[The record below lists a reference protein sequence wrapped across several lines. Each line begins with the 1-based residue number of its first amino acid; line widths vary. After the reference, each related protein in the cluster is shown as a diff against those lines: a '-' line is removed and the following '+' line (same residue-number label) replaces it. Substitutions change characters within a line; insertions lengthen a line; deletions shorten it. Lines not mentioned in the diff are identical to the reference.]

1 MQDSRK
7 TPKFIVGLTGGIGS
21 GKSTVSKLF
30 YDLGIQ
36 VIDADTIAREL
47 VIPGSPCFQA
57 IVDHFGNTV
66 LEKKVET
73 NAESDGTL
81 NRTHLRELIFNNEN
95 EKSWL
100 ENLLHPAIREE
111 IDRQITESD
120 SAYII
125 LSVPLLIESGQ
136 YDFVDRLLVV
146 DVPEQIQVE
155 RIKARDASSE
165 ELIREIMT
173 SQTSREQR
181 RATADDIIDNS
192 TSLETLRQQVHDLHL
207 YVHRLQLII

>member
-36 VIDADTIAREL
+36 VVDADIIAREL

-57 IVDHFGNTV
+57 IVDHFGHTV
-66 LEKKVET
+66 LEKKVAI
-73 NAESDGTL
+73 NAESAGTL
-81 NRTHLRELIFNNEN
+81 NRTHLRELIFSDDN

-146 DVPEQIQVE
+146 DIPEQIQVE

-165 ELIREIMT
+165 ELIREIMA
-173 SQTSREQR
+173 SQISREPR
-181 RATADDIIDNS
+181 RAAADDIIDNS
-192 TSLETLRQQVHDLHL
+192 TSLETLRQQVHDLHKQYQQIL
-207 YVHRLQLII
+207 NG

>member
-1 MQDSRK
+1 MQDSRQN
-7 TPKFIVGLTGGIGS
+7 PRFIVGLTGGIGS

-36 VIDADTIAREL
+36 VVDADIIAREL

-57 IVDHFGNTV
+57 IVEHFGDAV
-66 LEKKVET
+66 LETKVDT
-73 NAESDGTL
+73 KAEAAGTL
-81 NRTHLRELIFNNEN
+81 NRAHLRELIFKDDN
-95 EKSWL
+95 EKNWL

-111 IDRQITESD
+111 IDHQITESD

-155 RIKARDASSE
+155 RTKARDSSSD
-165 ELIREIMT
+165 ELIKEIMA
-173 SQTSREQR
+173 SQISREQR
-181 RATADDIIDNS
+181 LAAADDIIDNS
-192 TSLETLRQQVHDLHL
+192 TSMVTLRQQVHTLHEQ
-207 YVHRLQLII
+207 YLQILNG